1 MTHSSL
7 LSFSAFTAHLG
18 KMVRLV
24 RRSKEWRVWLYNSN
38 IMSEDGVLG
47 GGGVARDGGVTGDG
61 GLLLAA
67 ADIGKGLGRV
77 AIKSSNKFL
86 ARMTLGNVLLKAD
99 PPD

>member
-1 MTHSSL
+1 
-7 LSFSAFTAHLG
+7 
-18 KMVRLV
+18 
-24 RRSKEWRVWLYNSN
+24 
-38 IMSEDGVLG
+38 MSEDGVLG

-86 ARMTLGNVLLKAD
+86 ARNDPRKRAAEGRSPRLNGVRRRSTGGGPPSLLMYCGRRGRSKSS
-99 PPD
+99 